1 MRIADAL
8 GRSLG
13 STWEGWSPTCT
24 ALHGGDGGVLLE
36 VDLLPGW

>member
-1 MRIADAL
+1 MLLDEVLALL
-8 GRSLG
+8 GRGGVL
-13 STWEGWSPTCT
+13 PVA